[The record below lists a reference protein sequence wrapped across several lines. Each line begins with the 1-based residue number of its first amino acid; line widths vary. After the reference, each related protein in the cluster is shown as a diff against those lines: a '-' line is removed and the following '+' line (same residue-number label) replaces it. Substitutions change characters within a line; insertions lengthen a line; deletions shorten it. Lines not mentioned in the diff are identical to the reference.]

1 MAISNSL
8 YTRGMKQ
15 RLGGAVFY
23 QQAGRTIARELAAN
37 VSNPQ
42 TPLQMSQRVKWSN
55 LVSFYR
61 ANKSWM
67 KKAFETKKRTQSDY
81 NKFMSVNTAMSD
93 IYLTK
98 AQAAAGGCVVAAYRV
113 SEGSLPPVEVYKL
126 DTGNMG
132 TDLFLP
138 IDFVFTD
145 NMTIGEI
152 STALL
157 QSNPGLRIGDQL
169 SFIRETMT
177 STSSANIPYVQT
189 RVYEIVLEPQS
200 TRLFAEYYPAEL
212 MSYAVI
218 DNKNRLCVINNG
230 NAGGFT
236 FVVSRTTGGKTQVS
250 TQSLTLLNM
259 DYYIKVFTSSVQKEA
274 AINSYGVGEDVFLES
289 RVYFPANA
297 DTITLGIVGVKVDD
311 EDVDPDNTSLQM
323 NALDETPIEII
334 TNEAVS
340 EGTEC
345 RLVVEDHTGFLTE
358 ARSPEVDGTSVTF
371 MLSVDGEHLD
381 NYVKRF
387 IIYIGELSFTIP
399 FMQPGKD
406 EDIE

>member
-37 VSNPQ
+37 VTNPQ

-67 KKAFETKKRTQSDY
+67 KKAFETKKRIQSDY

-218 DNKNRLCVINNG
+218 DNKNRLCVVNNG

-236 FVVSRTTGGKTQVS
+236 FVVSRTTGGRTQVS
-250 TQSLTLLNM
+250 TQTLTLLNM

-297 DTITLGIVGVKVDD
+297 DTITLGIVGIKF
-311 EDVDPDNTSLQM
+311 ENNDVFPDTQLYQVGDFDSG
-323 NALDETPIEII
+323 EITI
-334 TNEAVS
+334 VTNEAVDNT
-340 EGTEC
+340 TEV
-345 RLVVEDHTGFLTE
+345 RLSVEDNTGYLNNAEFE
-358 ARSPEVDGTSVTF
+358 GFDGTSLF
-371 MLSVDGEHLD
+371 FSFEADED
-381 NYVKRF
+381 KKQNYIKRF
-387 IIYIGELSFTIP
+387 IVYIGELSFTIP
-399 FMQPGKD
+399 FLQPGKD

>member
-1 MAISNSL
+1 MAISKSL

-37 VSNPQ
+37 VANPQ

-138 IDFVFTD
+138 IDFAFTD

-157 QSNPGLRIGDQL
+157 LSNPGLRMGDQL

-189 RVYEIVLEPQS
+189 RVYEFVLEPQS
-200 TRLFAEYYPAEL
+200 TRLFKEYYPAEL

-289 RVYFPANA
+289 RVYFPSNA
-297 DTITLGIVGVKVDD
+297 DTITLGIVGVYVDGEAIQPEEEAHTYGD
-311 EDVDPDNTSLQM
+311 LAGSPL
-323 NALDETPIEII
+323 EII
-334 TNEAVS
+334 VNEEVS
-340 EGTEC
+340 EDTPVSMMIQGEEDAIVINEGT
-345 RLVVEDHTGFLTE
+345 
-358 ARSPEVDGTSVTF
+358 VDGTKISFAVPTERGNYSQFIKEIRVT
-371 MLSVDGEHLD
+371 
-381 NYVKRF
+381 
-387 IIYIGELSFTIP
+387 IGVLSFLIP
-399 FMQPGKD
+399 FKKGGRE
-406 EDIE
+406 EDFE

>member
-23 QQAGRTIARELAAN
+23 QQAGRTIARELAAS
-37 VSNPQ
+37 VTNPQ

-132 TDLFLP
+132 TDLYLP
-138 IDFVFTD
+138 IDFAFTD

-157 QSNPGLRIGDQL
+157 ASNPGLRMGDQL

-200 TRLFAEYYPAEL
+200 TRLFSEYYPAEL

-236 FVVSRTTGGKTQVS
+236 FVVSRTTGGRTQVS
-250 TQSLTLLNM
+250 TQTLTLLNM
-259 DYYIKVFTSSVQKEA
+259 DYYIKVFTSSVQKET

-289 RVYFPANA
+289 RVYFPSNA
-297 DTITLGIVGVKVDD
+297 DTITLGIVGLEYGGETLNPDAHWMAFEDFYQVPIKV
-311 EDVDPDNTSLQM
+311 
-323 NALDETPIEII
+323 I
-334 TNEAVS
+334 TNEAVAA
-340 EGTEC
+340 GTEC
-345 RLVVEDHTGFLTE
+345 KLIIQGTDDAVVIEADSISGTE
-358 ARSPEVDGTSVTF
+358 LLFNTDLSDYDPEQV
-371 MLSVDGEHLD
+371 
-381 NYVKRF
+381 VKEFR
-387 IIYIGELSFTIP
+387 IEIGGMVFHIP
-399 FMQPGKD
+399 FLQPGKD

>member
-1 MAISNSL
+1 MAISSSL
-8 YTRGMKQ
+8 FTRGMKQ

-138 IDFVFTD
+138 TDFVLTD

-157 QSNPGLRIGDQL
+157 QSNPGLRMGDQL

-177 STSSANIPYVQT
+177 STSNANIPYVQT

-200 TRLFAEYYPAEL
+200 TRLFADYFPAEL
-212 MSYAVI
+212 MSYAII
-218 DNKNRLCVINNG
+218 DNKSRLCVINNG

-250 TQSLTLLNM
+250 TQTLTLLNM

-274 AINSYGVGEDVFLES
+274 AINSYGVGDDVFLES
-289 RVYFPANA
+289 RVYFPANT
-297 DTITLGIVGVKVDD
+297 DTITLGIVGLKFEN
-311 EDVDPDNTSLQM
+311 EDVFPDTQLYQVG
-323 NALDETPIEII
+323 DFDGGEITI
-334 TNEAVS
+334 VTNEAVDNTTEVRLSIEDNTGYLNNAVFEGFDGTNLFFSFDAS
-340 EGTEC
+340 EGK
-345 RLVVEDHTGFLTE
+345 HQ
-358 ARSPEVDGTSVTF
+358 
-371 MLSVDGEHLD
+371 

-387 IIYIGELSFTIP
+387 IVYIGELSFTIP
-399 FMQPGKD
+399 FLQPGKD

>member
-8 YTRGMKQ
+8 FTRGMKQ

-37 VSNPQ
+37 VANPQ

-138 IDFVFTD
+138 IDFAFTD

-297 DTITLGIVGVKVDD
+297 DTITLGIVGVLVDG
-311 EDVDPDNTSLQM
+311 EP
-323 NALDETPIEII
+323 LDADARPYKIADIADTTITIV
-334 TNEAVS
+334 TNEEVS
-340 EGTEC
+340 NEADISLTI
-345 RLVVEDHTGFLTE
+345 EDSTGFLSQMGPAEREGVNTNFSF
-358 ARSPEVDGTSVTF
+358 SPDESLYQRF
-371 MLSVDGEHLD
+371 I
-381 NYVKRF
+381 KRF
-387 IIYIGELSFTIP
+387 IVYIDELSFTIP
-399 FMQPGKD
+399 FMEDGKD